1 MIKNL
6 LLILLLLSC
15 SNNINKKKYNESLIE
30 KAQLKSVEKK
40 EDDDKICL
48 LGKNKV
54 WVQKLEFNFLDSKDS
69 LEFSLLTTKNGKEN
83 SKITGI
89 AILGEES
96 ELGTESIADDE
107 TFEMISVKKYFFNY
121 KNCTIAIC
129 LHRGN
134 YKTGQFKKF
143 GECNIKFDELINF
156 NQTLRECSSL
166 SY

>member
-1 MIKNL
+1 MHNG

-15 SNNINKKKYNESLIE
+15 SNNINKKKHSESLVE
-30 KAQLKSVEKK
+30 KAQFKTVQKK

-48 LGKNKV
+48 IGKNKV

-69 LEFSLLTTKNGKEN
+69 LEFSLLTTKNGKVN
-83 SKITGI
+83 SEITGI

-107 TFEMISVKKYFFNY
+107 TYEMISVKKYLFKY

-134 YKTGQFKKF
+134 YKTGQLKRF
-143 GECNIKFDELINF
+143 GECDTNFDELINF
-156 NQTLRECSSL
+156 KQTLRECSSL